1 LIFDLKFFLF
11 SQFVDEFASIS
22 RCLSVNFMDIN
33 NSPRLASSYF
43 WWVIAYE
50 LSNGH
55 PVVSEVGNA
64 ADALLGNQYKK

>member
-1 LIFDLKFFLF
+1 
-11 SQFVDEFASIS
+11 
-22 RCLSVNFMDIN
+22 MDIN